1 MILILILMLIII
13 ILIVYVRAETFQDLN
28 KKELESVEKSVNN
41 FKKELNLNDEDVDLD
56 SPLLKEY
63 LNTLIGTTTNLDQMT
78 DHELPFIEN
87 NNYKKYNH
95 KLKLLLNSKK
105 IRQLYIINILKNK
118 IKYLSGSLKQ
128 IKQLKDGQNNI
139 KNSIEQ
145 ENKRIEDNQ
154 NKTKEAHFLK
164 LNNTS

>member
-28 KKELESVEKSVNN
+28 KKELESVEKSVVN
-41 FKKELNLNDEDVDLD
+41 FKKELNLNDEDIDLE

-63 LNTLIGTTTNLDQMT
+63 LNTLIGTTSNVNQITEY
-78 DHELPFIEN
+78 ELPFIEN

-95 KLKLLLNSKK
+95 KLKILLNSKK
-105 IRQLYIINILKNK
+105 IRQLFIINILKNK
-118 IKYLSGSLKQ
+118 IKYLSGSLKN
-128 IKQLKDGQNNI
+128 IKQLKDEQEKI
-139 KNSIEQ
+139 KESIEK
-145 ENKRIEDNQ
+145 ENKQIEYNQ

-164 LNNTS
+164 LNNTN